1 MFMNLLVIVFVLG
14 IAYTW
19 TVRGVFNAMVHAM
32 CVLFAGAIAFAV
44 WEPLALMLL
53 GVSGSPIV
61 EGMAWGVALIV
72 PFVIAMVVLR
82 VITDKVITSNI
93 KSAKAI
99 DYGGGAVFGLVSSI
113 LTAGILVIATGY
125 MRLPSSFLGYQPVW
139 YAEDRAGAGSLVEN
153 QRLWIPVDTITAGV
167 YKNLSNGSM
176 ASAEPL
182 AKWYPD
188 LELTGFSARINP
200 GEGAARNAITK
211 DAFEVQS
218 SYIIGNTN
226 GSTERSDTIGDQGYI
241 SIDGKNANSFA
252 GYIAGYVVEFGP
264 KAKEK
269 GEKGGQVVVSNGQI
283 RLLTENNEDGSTNT
297 IFPLAVISES
307 SEQGQ
312 YGRWDFDGDDVF
324 ITSTGGKSRVPM
336 GFEFYVPAD
345 ETPLALYVKNIRVP
359 VDAMGETK
367 EYKNAAE
374 RNRLVKTGRVLTGDQ
389 VARKFDLSKA
399 VTIDPS
405 VRVQDSGART
415 SDAIG
420 TVISSQIAKQRGLT
434 INDDNLVTQGE
445 AKFDLSEEVG
455 RSNAPQGKKLR
466 VENFWYGQGLKMVH
480 VQVGSSAEGGMLSDA
495 ANTASGDDP
504 FMLVDTDNNEY
515 EAVGYVYEDPASQI
529 FELRYTPG
537 STLTGINEDGF
548 PRISRSKDGQ
558 KLALIFLVSSG
569 VDIKYFTIGDDVLI
583 RFNPE
588 LEN

>member
-312 YGRWDFDGDDVF
+312 YGRWVFDGDDVF

>member
-32 CVLFAGAIAFAV
+32 CVLFGGAIAFAV
-44 WEPLALMLL
+44 WEPLAMLLL

-82 VITDKVITSNI
+82 IITDKVITSNI
-93 KSAKAI
+93 KSNKAI
-99 DYGGGAVFGLVSSI
+99 DYAGGAAFGLVSSI

-176 ASAEPL
+176 ASAESL

-188 LELTGFSARINP
+188 LTLTGFSARINP
-200 GEGAARNAITK
+200 GEGAARNAITE

-226 GSTERSDTIGDQGYI
+226 GSSERSDTIGDQGYMT
-241 SIDGKNANSFA
+241 IDGENASGIR

-269 GEKGGQVVVSNGQI
+269 GDKGGQVVVSNGQV

-312 YGRWDFDGDDVF
+312 YGRWIFDGDDVF

-336 GFEFYVPAD
+336 GFEFYVPAN
-345 ETPLALYVKNIRVP
+345 ERPLALYVKNIRVP
-359 VDAMGETK
+359 VESMDDAK
-367 EYKNAAE
+367 EFKNAAE
-374 RNRLVKTGRVLTGDQ
+374 RSRLVKTGRILTGDQ
-389 VARKFDLSKA
+389 VGRKFDLSKA
-399 VTIDPS
+399 VTIDTTQ
-405 VRVQDSGART
+405 RVLGSGARFA
-415 SDAIG
+415 DAIG
-420 TVISSQIAKQRGLT
+420 TVISSQIAKQRGLS
-434 INDDNLVTQGE
+434 INEDNLVTQGK
-445 AKFDLSEEVG
+445 AKFDLGEEVG

-466 VENFWYGQGLKMVH
+466 VEEFWYGKGLSMVH
-480 VQVGSSAEGGMLSDA
+480 VQVGSTAEGGMLSEA
-495 ANTASGDDP
+495 ANAASGSDP
-504 FMLVDTDNNEY
+504 FILVDSNDNEY
-515 EAVGYVYEDPASQI
+515 EAVGFVYEDLTSQI

-537 STLTGINEDGF
+537 STLTGLNESGF
-548 PRISRSKDGQ
+548 PRVSRSKDGQ
-558 KLALIFLVSSG
+558 KLSLIFLVSSN
-569 VDIKYFTIGDDVLI
+569 VKIKYFTIGDTVLI

-588 LEN
+588 LED

>member
-44 WEPLALMLL
+44 WEPLAMILL

-82 VITDKVITSNI
+82 IITDKVITSNI
-93 KSAKAI
+93 KSVKAI
-99 DYGGGAVFGLVSSI
+99 DYGGGAAFGLVSSI

-153 QRLWIPVDTITAGV
+153 QRLWIPVDTITAAV
-167 YKNLSNGSM
+167 YKNLSSGSM

-188 LELTGFSARINP
+188 LTLTGFSARINP

-226 GSTERSDTIGDQGYI
+226 GSTERSDTIGDQGYMTI
-241 SIDGKNANSFA
+241 EGKNANSIA

-269 GEKGGQVVVSNGQI
+269 GDKGGQVVVSNGQI

-312 YGRWDFDGDDVF
+312 YGRWIFDGDDVF

-359 VDAMGETK
+359 VESMDKAK
-367 EYKNAAE
+367 EFKNAAE
-374 RNRLVKTGRVLTGDQ
+374 RSRLVKTGRVLTGGQ
-389 VARKFDLSKA
+389 VARKLNLSNA
-399 VTIDPS
+399 VTIDTNITGQLAAARFGDS
-405 VRVQDSGART
+405 V
-415 SDAIG
+415 G
-420 TVISSQIAKQRGLT
+420 TVISSQIAKQRGLSV
-434 INDDNLVTQGE
+434 NDDNLVTQGE

-466 VENFWYGQGLKMVH
+466 VEKFWYGDGLSMVH
-480 VQVGSSAEGGMLSDA
+480 VNVGSTVEGGMLSEA
-495 ANTASGDDP
+495 ANEAPVDEP
-504 FMLVDTDNNEY
+504 FMLVDTNDNEY
-515 EAVGYVYEDPASQI
+515 EAVGFVYEDQSTQI

-537 STLTGINEDGF
+537 STLTGLNESGF
-548 PRISRSKDGQ
+548 PRISRSKEGQ
-558 KLALIFLVSSG
+558 KLSLIFLVSKN
-569 VDIKYFTIGDDVLI
+569 VKIKYFTIGDTVLM

-588 LEN
+588 LEG